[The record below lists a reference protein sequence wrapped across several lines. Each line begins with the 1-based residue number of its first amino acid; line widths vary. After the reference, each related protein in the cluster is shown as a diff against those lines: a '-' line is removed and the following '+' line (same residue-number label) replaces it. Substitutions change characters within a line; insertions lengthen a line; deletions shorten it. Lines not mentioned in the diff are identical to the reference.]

1 MINNVYHAG
10 ASTFHS
16 VHLFFNFVYFS
27 CILLFYRFR
36 TLETKKTKHQENPS
50 ETIFHFEIGIV
61 HPTATM
67 RSELLNKIV
76 ENVRICFFSI
86 IISFTNPVI
95 VDKSLSMTKNF
106 FASSRNSTKLILVT
120 P

>member
-1 MINNVYHAG
+1 MLVLV
-10 ASTFHS
+10 HS
-16 VHLFFNFVYFS
+16 IAFTYFLILFTLAVFSYFIVS
-27 CILLFYRFR
+27 ELWKQ
-36 TLETKKTKHQENPS
+36 KKHKENSS

-76 ENVRICFFSI
+76 ENVKICVFF
-86 IISFTNPVI
+86 IISIPFTNPVI
-95 VDKSLSMTKNF
+95 VDKSLSMTKIF
-106 FASSRNSTKLILVT
+106 FASSRNSTKLLLVT